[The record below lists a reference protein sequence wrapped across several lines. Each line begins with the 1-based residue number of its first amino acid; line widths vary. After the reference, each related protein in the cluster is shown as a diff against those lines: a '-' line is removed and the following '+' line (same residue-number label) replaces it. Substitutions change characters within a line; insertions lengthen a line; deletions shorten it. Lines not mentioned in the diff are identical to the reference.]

1 MNFFWILDIAMAS
14 PRLQK
19 LSLTIRNVHLE
30 NSHMVGF
37 KRQRK
42 EYAGFS
48 HNELKHVELC
58 GCVCSTNVI
67 EFARCLLRN
76 ANSLKQITFGSDDKF
91 YVGAGRWTNGSNG
104 CCWFERNLIHEKLKD
119 EVHEPCRLIIF

>member
-1 MNFFWILDIAMAS
+1 
-14 PRLQK
+14 
-19 LSLTIRNVHLE
+19 
-30 NSHMVGF
+30 MVGF

-48 HNELKHVELC
+48 HNELKHVELR

-76 ANSLKQITFGSDDKF
+76 ANSLKQITFGSHDKF
-91 YVGAGRWTNGSNG
+91 YIGAGRWSNGSASYG
-104 CCWFERNLIHEKLKD
+104 CCWFERNFIHEKLKD